1 MLREAVTISQE
12 NVDRAMN
19 MAHKLALQLRAAEDR
34 IAHLQNEVQ
43 RLESRAARAEQ
54 WLETIRQEIQ
64 DKLITPMEANRPAQP
79 VSTPD
84 GYCGNRAKEALGHA

>member
-64 DKLITPMEANRPAQP
+64 DKLITPMEAIRPAQP
-79 VSTPD
+79 
-84 GYCGNRAKEALGHA
+84 A